1 MEAEIPDA
9 LAKAIIE
16 ALIRPEVNSGNLYQG
31 IKNFYSFFSDQ
42 EIQEMIEEDH
52 GAEVTCQFCNTTYQ
66 FTEEELKEILY
77 AKHMENR

>member
-1 MEAEIPDA
+1 MTT
-9 LAKAIIE
+9 L
-16 ALIRPEVNSGNLYQG
+16 
-31 IKNFYSFFSDQ
+31 SDQ